1 MRSATRGAAPV
12 LARYM
17 AALLAASAAAG
28 SPVTAWAGKPSDDD
42 ATASDDDVT
51 VSDDAEAKP
60 TKKAKAAAGATETP
74 GGELQKQ
81 DLTGHDLGTT
91 KKANAFE
98 KDRFFVDKTD
108 TARTEKATLVQGSL
122 TSTTFGY
129 RESGNSIAPSNL
141 AVPSASQFS
150 RLYTDLRL
158 QTDFRHIAAGKWD
171 ARIDVRGR
179 VVNDPSPNTVDPGT
193 GFTPAT
199 NSTIQSGFLG
209 QNELELKE
217 AWLLRNGV
225 RSDVFLGRQFI
236 PDLGGVKI
244 DGLRIDYASS
254 SKFTLLGFGGLYPI
268 RGSRSITTDYQP
280 LLSNP
285 DPMGNRSSAGRFT
298 GAGGFGAAY
307 RTLDAYGSFG
317 GVALAPLSSESPRVY
332 ATSTGY
338 WRSGPKLDF
347 YHFAV
352 IDLVGSNAVNAGL
365 TNLSLG
371 LNYKPDQRLRG
382 TLSFNRVDTETLNVQ
397 AQAFLS
403 NPDPSIAGTNPTSG
417 NFVQNEAYLLR
428 IATNQGRASL
438 SAGLGPLQRFEV
450 TAALAYRYRG
460 QVDLSAPPQTGGV
473 KPATTTLPAAQSVEL
488 YGAITDRHSV
498 ADLRL
503 GVDGSRI
510 FGVGSATYQRTTSLS
525 LRAFASHDIS
535 NGRGEWEAEVA
546 YSSTQDDD
554 AGMTCSPGS
563 NVLTCFGAAQ
573 SSLLSVGGNLYYRI
587 NRDWFAMGSAF
598 LNRNA
603 ITHVDMAIT
612 VNDPVVVG
620 LTGFFRIAYRF

>member
-1 MRSATRGAAPV
+1 MMRPRRG
-12 LARYM
+12 
-17 AALLAASAAAG
+17 SAA
-28 SPVTAWAGKPSDDD
+28 VTWFVALRLVVVAAAAVPARAWADKPGDDD
-42 ATASDDDVT
+42 ATVSDDDVT
-51 VSDDAEAKP
+51 VSDDADAKP
-60 TKKAKAAAGATETP
+60 ARKKQAGDPA
-74 GGELQKQ
+74 GGALQKQ
-81 DLTGHDLGTT
+81 DLNGHDLGTT
-91 KKANAFE
+91 KQANAFE
-98 KDRFFVDKTD
+98 KDRFFVDKVDSAKTQ
-108 TARTEKATLVQGSL
+108 KSTLVQGSL
-122 TSTTFGY
+122 TSTSFGY
-129 RESGNSIAPSNL
+129 HESGGNL
-141 AVPSASQFS
+141 SPAAMSGDVPSASQFD

-179 VVNDPSPNTVDPGT
+179 VVNDPSPNTTGT
-193 GFTPAT
+193 NGFTPGT
-199 NSTIQSGFLG
+199 NSTVQSGFLG
-209 QNELELKE
+209 KNELELKE
-217 AWLLRNGV
+217 LWLLRNGV
-225 RSDVFLGRQFI
+225 RSDVFIGRQFI

-244 DGLRIDYASS
+244 DGARIDYASS

-268 RGSRSITTDYQP
+268 RGSRSITDDYTP

-285 DPMGNRSSAGRFT
+285 DGTGKRSSAGRFT

-317 GVALAPLSSESPRVY
+317 GVVLAPLSSESPRVFG
-332 ATSTGY
+332 TSTGY
-338 WRSGPKLDF
+338 WRYGPKLDF

-352 IDLVGSNAVNAGL
+352 VDLVGSNAVNAGL

-403 NPDPSIAGTNPTSG
+403 NPDPGINV
-417 NFVQNEAYLLR
+417 VQNEAYLQR
-428 IATNQGRASL
+428 IATNQARTSL
-438 SAGLGPLQRFEV
+438 SAGLGELQRFELTV
-450 TAALAYRYRG
+450 ALAYRYRG
-460 QVDLSAPPQTGGV
+460 QVVLSAPLQ
-473 KPATTTLPAAQSVEL
+473 PANTAPAATLPAAQSVEL
-488 YGAITDRHSV
+488 YGAITDRRSI

-546 YSSTQDDD
+546 YSSTKDDD
-554 AGMTCSPGS
+554 AGMTCSPGA

-573 SSLLSVGGNLYYRI
+573 SSIISVGGNLYYRI

-598 LNRNA
+598 LNRNG
-603 ITHVDMAIT
+603 ISRNDMTAT
-612 VNDPVVVG
+612 ASDPPVTG